1 MKNSVYDRLLTKN
14 SMHFLQLAHIPCTI
28 VHLEPDG
35 QPVLH
40 TASHLV
46 EELQALLLPLWV
58 EQTGLQQGRLLGL
71 PRGSVHM
78 HVIPSV

>member
-1 MKNSVYDRLLTKN
+1 MCFS
-14 SMHFLQLAHIPCTI
+14 QLAHIPCTI
-28 VHLEPDG
+28 IQFQPDR

-58 EQTGLQQGRLLGL
+58 EQTRLQ
-71 PRGSVHM
+71 
-78 HVIPSV
+78 